1 MGKEKYQDKIINL
14 FEKSPVVDYSSIK
27 RIINNP
33 EYAKQLI
40 RNLVLKKKI
49 KKLTKGFYTKHDEPS
64 LIVFCFK
71 PSYLGLQDSL
81 SMHNLWEQET
91 IPVVITS
98 KKIRSGLRK
107 MNGINILI
115 RRIDKKYLLGY
126 DSLKV
131 GEFYLP
137 YSDIEKTFID
147 MVYFKQKI
155 SPETLKNIKLNLN
168 KPKLKKYL
176 QIYPKTFRK
185 KVLLL
190 VME

>member
-98 KKIRSGLRK
+98 KKIGKAPLLEIEKQTESFIK
-107 MNGINILI
+107 ELI
-115 RRIDKKYLLGY
+115 RKAARNSSFSGRN
-126 DSLKV
+126 
-131 GEFYLP
+131 
-137 YSDIEKTFID
+137 
-147 MVYFKQKI
+147 
-155 SPETLKNIKLNLN
+155 TLK
-168 KPKLKKYL
+168 PKD
-176 QIYPKTFRK
+176 FD
-185 KVLLL
+185 
-190 VME
+190 

>member
-131 GEFYLP
+131 GEFYPP

-147 MVYFKQKI
+147 MV
-155 SPETLKNIKLNLN
+155 
-168 KPKLKKYL
+168 
-176 QIYPKTFRK
+176 
-185 KVLLL
+185 
-190 VME
+190 